1 MQGFGDLSNPRTCH
15 VAQKEVILQL
25 EHDLWRWSVLVWKWF
40 SGCYHGGIPTISL
53 TCTYHYRSGMP
64 KCSLIH
70 FPLTTMVNREQP
82 ISVPHIHISE
92 PHKRTSQTQSF
103 QVANVHNVAL
113 IRKPVQV
120 ALPAKPLKVCTQI
133 LHVGG
138 ILWCI
143 LFTTMFTVERAVS
156 ILPLIIAK
164 LPA

>member
-1 MQGFGDLSNPRTCH
+1 
-15 VAQKEVILQL
+15 
-25 EHDLWRWSVLVWKWF
+25 
-40 SGCYHGGIPTISL
+40 
-53 TCTYHYRSGMP
+53 
-64 KCSLIH
+64 
-70 FPLTTMVNREQP
+70 MVNREQP